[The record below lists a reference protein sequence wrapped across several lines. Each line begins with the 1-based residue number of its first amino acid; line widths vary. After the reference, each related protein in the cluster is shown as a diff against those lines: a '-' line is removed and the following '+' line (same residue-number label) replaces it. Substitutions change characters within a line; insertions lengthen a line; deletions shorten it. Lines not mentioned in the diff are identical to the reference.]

1 MSTSMLSVGVHVYVL
16 VCILVCV
23 HINVH
28 VCVLVSVHV
37 YVSAVVGKIT
47 VTPLQSYITSYFG
60 VTSNVFVTF

>member
-1 MSTSMLSVGVHVYVL
+1 MSTSMLSAGVHVLVRVL
-16 VCILVCV
+16 VCILFCV
-23 HINVH
+23 HAH

-47 VTPLQSYITSYFG
+47 VTPLQRYITSYFG